1 VNLYNVQP
9 VIGLPCHVSVLS
21 LQQDQ
26 DSHLMNTTKNQ
37 LADVDEKRSGIILK
51 RSRLVGARSRSEPI
65 SRLGANQDDQQQPW
79 PAEQAEQ
86 NRIDPKL
93 LRCVAEMSGI

>member
-1 VNLYNVQP
+1 
-9 VIGLPCHVSVLS
+9 
-21 LQQDQ
+21 
-26 DSHLMNTTKNQ
+26 MNTTKNQ
-37 LADVDEKRSGIILK
+37 LAGTGVDDNRSGIILK
-51 RSRLVGARSRSEPI
+51 RTGSRLVGARSRSEPI
-65 SRLGANQDDQQQPW
+65 SRLGANRDDQQQPW